1 MSTYLWRPVLTRT
14 QRKTLTFKHFRT
26 GSRTINGSFKTY
38 QNVVWSWPMCTQL
51 KCDSSIFPPIFVECK
66 APSMTKD
73 FSFNTKYVVIIT
85 VITSRASYRVK
96 WSIWY
101 QDVAESKSLFQVGNT
116 ESILRNFKSGKK
128 KKTTQQQI
136 TYLFRVCNILKRWFP
151 GGFVFMIVTRR
162 AGFRRGG
169 EAKGCIE
176 KFMLQVKFTRIV
188 QLQRRRNQIRAP
200 TPPPA
205 TCPWTEPQ
213 PHHL

>member
-26 GSRTINGSFKTY
+26 GSGTINGSFKTY

-51 KCDSSIFPPIFVECK
+51 KCDSSIFSPIFVECK

-85 VITSRASYRVK
+85 VITSRASNRVK

-101 QDVAESKSLFQVGNT
+101 QDVAESRSLFQVGNT

-128 KKTTQQQI
+128 KKKHPTANHLSFQGMQHPQETI
-136 TYLFRVCNILKRWFP
+136 S
-151 GGFVFMIVTRR
+151 RR
-162 AGFRRGG
+162 LCFHDRDQEG
-169 EAKGCIE
+169 
-176 KFMLQVKFTRIV
+176 RI
-188 QLQRRRNQIRAP
+188 
-200 TPPPA
+200 
-205 TCPWTEPQ
+205 
-213 PHHL
+213 

>member
-128 KKTTQQQI
+128 KKPPNSKSPIFSGYATSSRDDFQEA
-136 TYLFRVCNILKRWFP
+136 LFSWSWP
-151 GGFVFMIVTRR
+151 GGQDL
-162 AGFRRGG
+162 GG
-169 EAKGCIE
+169 VVRPRDA
-176 KFMLQVKFTRIV
+176 
-188 QLQRRRNQIRAP
+188 
-200 TPPPA
+200 
-205 TCPWTEPQ
+205 
-213 PHHL
+213 